1 MINEYKLVIDN
12 NKVFLSDS
20 FFNRYYINNIRLNIN
35 NSRYIISKEE
45 CDFIRK
51 TKDRDIL
58 YLYLMKI
65 INRNGDSRS

>member
-1 MINEYKLVIDN
+1 MVNEYKLVIDN
-12 NKVFLSDS
+12 NEVFLSDS

>member
-1 MINEYKLVIDN
+1 MINEYKLIIDN

-20 FFNRYYINNIRLNIN
+20 FYNRYYINNIRLNIN

-45 CDFIRK
+45 CDFIYK
-51 TKDRDIL
+51 TEDRDIL

-65 INRNGDSRS
+65 INRNGDFRS

>member
-1 MINEYKLVIDN
+1 MVNEYKLVIDN
-12 NKVFLSDS
+12 NEVFLSDS

-65 INRNGDSRS
+65 INRNGYSKS

>member
-65 INRNGDSRS
+65 INRNEDSRS

>member
-35 NSRYIISKEE
+35 NSRYIISTEE

-65 INRNGDSRS
+65 INRNEDSRS

>member
-1 MINEYKLVIDN
+1 MLNDYKLVIYN

>member
-12 NKVFLSDS
+12 NEVFLSDS

>member
-1 MINEYKLVIDN
+1 MLNDYKLVIYN

-65 INRNGDSRS
+65 INRNGYSKS